1 VRTDCDLRRD
11 VSAVRVPF
19 AHVRIVAFEKSS
31 VKHNTRCLLSFVDR
45 VPVKRTF
52 TTQQSRA
59 AEELSARFQD
69 ARNFRIM
76 GADALSFS
84 GSAIRKTEVDPESR
98 IFHPS
103 AQRGHALPT
112 TVPSSEASLTCT

>member
-1 VRTDCDLRRD
+1 
-11 VSAVRVPF
+11 
-19 AHVRIVAFEKSS
+19 VRIVAFEKTS

-76 GADALSFS
+76 VADALSFFYPENGGGS
-84 GSAIRKTEVDPESR
+84 GPESR
-98 IFHPS
+98 IFQPK
-103 AQRGHALPT
+103 
-112 TVPSSEASLTCT
+112 